1 MQRVSWRCT
10 LSGKIKTFRP
20 DDFISDLINE
30 DTAILHIRVADGD
43 VHCATLAP
51 CDNEAVE
58 LATLAGIL
66 LERALENEDDDLAT
80 MEIEGN
86 A

>member
-1 MQRVSWRCT
+1 MS
-10 LSGKIKTFRP
+10 SKIKTFRP
-20 DDFISDLINE
+20 DDFISDLMNE

-58 LATLAGIL
+58 L
-66 LERALENEDDDLAT
+66 R
-80 MEIEGN
+80 
-86 A
+86 